1 MPKYRAKS
9 IKRRL
14 FLATVPTL
22 ALVLGACGGE
32 PTQPAQAASGW
43 EQIQAAADKEG
54 KLVIS
59 VHAGAGF
66 EKWGQLIQD
75 KFPDW
80 DISVTSIGPSESV
93 PRILSEQQNNKYLW
107 DLIIGPNSAVHNGLA
122 PAGALADARPVL
134 ADLPTEVRRDED
146 WHGGFEMF
154 GEPSQGTSFLNQVN
168 MTGGVYVNTKLA
180 PEITTAQDLLK
191 PEYRGKIVAEDLRQP
206 AGATQIVAALLSAH
220 GEDYVRKLVQQDI
233 KMVANKQVALEWL
246 ADGRAVAAIGPT
258 IDIVDEYKKLGLG
271 EGIERRNDIGMFGLA
286 QSVNILKN
294 PPNPNATRV
303 FLAYF
308 LSQEGQDLWA
318 KVSRADAS
326 SRRVD
331 VPKHNDYATDYTTI
345 TDTTLIQGSDREGD
359 LLDRTLAITTKMS

>member
-1 MPKYRAKS
+1 MLLVGAAV
-9 IKRRL
+9 L
-14 FLATVPTL
+14 T
-22 ALVLGACGGE
+22 LVLGACSSGPE
-32 PTQPAQAASGW
+32 QPAQAASGW
-43 EQIQAAADKEG
+43 EAIKAAADKEG

-66 EKWGQLIQD
+66 EEWGRLIQD
-75 KFPDW
+75 KFPNW
-80 DISVTSIGPSESV
+80 NISVTSIGPSESV
-93 PRILSEQQNNKYLW
+93 PRILSEQQNGRYLW

-122 PAGALADARPVL
+122 PAGALADARPIL
-134 ADLPTEVRRDED
+134 ADLPDEVRRDED

-154 GEPSQGTSFLNQVN
+154 GEPGQGTSFLNQIN

-180 PEITTAQDLLK
+180 PEITKADDLLK

-206 AGATQIVAALLSAH
+206 AGATQIVAALFSAY
-220 GEDYVRKLVQQDI
+220 GQEYVQKLVQQDI
-233 KMVANKQVALEWL
+233 KLVANKQVALEWL

-258 IDIVDEYKKLGLG
+258 IDIVDDYKKLGLG
-271 EGIERRNDIGMFGLA
+271 DGIERRNEIGMFGLA

-294 PPNPNATRV
+294 PPHPNATRV

-326 SRRVD
+326 SRRKD
-331 VPKHNDYATDYTTI
+331 VPRHNDYATDYTTI
-345 TDTTLIQGSDREGD
+345 TDKTLVQGSDREGD
-359 LLDRTLAITTKMS
+359 LLDRTLEITSKMR